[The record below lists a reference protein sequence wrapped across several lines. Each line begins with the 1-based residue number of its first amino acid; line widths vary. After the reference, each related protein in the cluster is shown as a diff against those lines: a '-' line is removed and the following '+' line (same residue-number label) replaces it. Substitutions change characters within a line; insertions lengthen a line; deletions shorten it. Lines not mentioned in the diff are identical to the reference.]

1 MELEFTV
8 LYNMESFCFC
18 SNLKALADDLPR
30 RTTHGW
36 RTKCWWQ
43 RPPCLQMSVGLPPS
57 NPSVS
62 SLLTPWCYLP
72 DRWLLGSIQTPYLA
86 GCFLWWWLHAGL
98 CLAGCVHARTQPHGP
113 ARGPQCQTCHSF
125 FQWIWPVG
133 LHLGAQH
140 RNNSWTIAEIPRS
153 ADQGMKLENNLIVQL
168 PSQGRNSLQKWLLT
182 FLVAWRILRKIQ
194 PLLQEKSTYLPPP
207 FYP

>member
-1 MELEFTV
+1 MT
-8 LYNMESFCFC
+8 
-18 SNLKALADDLPR
+18 KASILTNECRSA
-30 RTTHGW
+30 
-36 RTKCWWQ
+36 
-43 RPPCLQMSVGLPPS
+43 PS
-57 NPSVS
+57 NPSLS

-72 DRWLLGSIQTPYLA
+72 DRSLLGSIQTPYLA

-182 FLVAWRILRKIQ
+182 FSVAWRILRKIQ
-194 PLLQEKSTYLPPP
+194 SLFQEKSKYLPPP
-207 FYP
+207 FYPWVSDDKEETKEGAPDFL